1 MNVTCCHA
9 GNCAGVVPMGNRI
22 MTTENKADPK
32 GPVNAVRKAKHACC
46 EGESDVELQ
55 TGPAKTIEQNRGERT
70 VPSEVNK
77 SSCCCGTKDGQPS
90 T

>member
-1 MNVTCCHA
+1 MNVTGCHA

>member
-1 MNVTCCHA
+1 MSVTCCRA

-46 EGESDVELQ
+46 ESESDVELQ
-55 TGPAKTIEQNRGERT
+55 TAPAKTIEQNRGERT